1 MPGYIIP
8 VTVILSLSSGRYL
21 SQEFKIHMG
30 LRFSAWGLRF
40 SPKDLR
46 FSPRGLHFSPRGLRF
61 SPEGLRSSFLGLRFR
76 NTPLRC
82 TVAFYDDG
90 KENFVAL
97 KCVVVRPCN
106 NHQTPSY
113 AYPGSQR
120 LFMRGFRFRST
131 LKK

>member
-40 SPKDLR
+40 SPKGLRFSPRGLRFSPGGLR

-61 SPEGLRSSFLGLRFR
+61 SSEGLRSSFLGLRFR

-97 KCVVVRPCN
+97 KCIVVRPCN
-106 NHQTPSY
+106 NHQTPS
-113 AYPGSQR
+113 
-120 LFMRGFRFRST
+120 
-131 LKK
+131 